1 MTATLDT
8 TQAATHAA
16 AETITAVVVAAARAA
31 AALVPSGAE
40 LVPGP
45 AVTDPDA
52 VPVPPAAAAAVG
64 ARLSG
69 EITGDVVLVLSA
81 EVVEALDNSPV
92 GPMDVATALRPALE
106 AAAATLGRVRVDAER
121 TEDPVTALDGL
132 RDKGMFVAVPLVAG
146 ADHQATLALQVTLPT
161 APRTPRNSLDLLRHV
176 AMEVTVEIG
185 RTRMTV
191 GELLSLH
198 PGEVVELDRAAS
210 APADLL
216 VNGTLIA
223 RGEVVVVDEDFGLRI
238 SEIVTDAAAELGAA
252 QA

>member
-1 MTATLDT
+1 MTAPSTANNQDSQT
-8 TQAATHAA
+8 VSAVVSAA
-16 AETITAVVVAAARAA
+16 AQAA
-31 AALVPSGAE
+31 AALVPAAAP
-40 LVPGP
+40 LTPGP
-45 AVTDPDA
+45 PVSDPDRVPMPATAASAVT
-52 VPVPPAAAAAVG
+52 

-69 EITGDVVLVLSA
+69 EVSGDVVLVVSA
-81 EVVEALDNSPV
+81 DVVEALENSPV
-92 GPMDVATALRPALE
+92 GQMDVAAALRPALE
-106 AAAATLGRVRVDAER
+106 AAAATLGRVRIASER
-121 TEDPVTALDGL
+121 VEEPIAALDGL
-132 RDKGMFVAVPLVAG
+132 RDKGMFVAVPLMAG
-146 ADHQATLALQVTLPT
+146 DECQATFALQVTLPT
-161 APRTPRNSLDLLRHV
+161 ASGSTQRGSLDLLRHV

-238 SEIVTDAAAELGAA
+238 SEIVTDAAELGTAA
-252 QA
+252 S

>member
-1 MTATLDT
+1 MTSPMTGHRSTSQDSETVSAVVS
-8 TQAATHAA
+8 AA
-16 AETITAVVVAAARAA
+16 AQAA
-31 AALVPSGAE
+31 AALVPAASP
-40 LVPGP
+40 LVPGI
-45 AVTDPDA
+45 AVSDPDA
-52 VPVPPAAAAAVG
+52 VPLPPAAACAVT

-69 EITGDVVLVLSA
+69 EVSGDVVLVLSG
-81 EVVEALDNSPV
+81 EVAGALQNSPV
-92 GPMDVATALRPALE
+92 GKMDVAAALRPALE
-106 AAAATLGRVRVDAER
+106 AAAATLGRVSVDSERVE
-121 TEDPVTALDGL
+121 EPVAALDGL
-132 RDKGMFVAVPLVAG
+132 RDKGMFVAVPLIG
-146 ADHQATLALQVTLPT
+146 TGECQATFALQVTLPQ
-161 APRTPRNSLDLLRHV
+161 ARGGKRGSLELLRHV

-238 SEIVTDAAAELGAA
+238 SEIVSGAAAELGAVSA
-252 QA
+252 

>member
-1 MTATLDT
+1 MTAPRSTSQDSET
-8 TQAATHAA
+8 VSAVVSAA
-16 AETITAVVVAAARAA
+16 AQAA
-31 AALVPSGAE
+31 AALVPAASP
-40 LVPGP
+40 LVPGV
-45 AVTDPDA
+45 AVSDPDA
-52 VPVPPAAAAAVG
+52 VPLPPAAASAVT

-69 EITGDVVLVLSA
+69 EVSGDIVLVLSG
-81 EVVEALDNSPV
+81 EVAGALQNSPV
-92 GPMDVATALRPALE
+92 GKMDIAAALRPALE
-106 AAAATLGRVRVDAER
+106 AAAATLGRVRVDSER
-121 TEDPVTALDGL
+121 VEEPIAALDGL
-132 RDKGMFVAVPLVAG
+132 RDKGMFVAVPLISAG
-146 ADHQATLALQVTLPT
+146 ECQATFALQVTLPQ
-161 APRTPRNSLDLLRHV
+161 ARGGKRGSLELLRHV

-238 SEIVTDAAAELGAA
+238 SEIVSGAAAELGAVSA
-252 QA
+252 

>member
-1 MTATLDT
+1 MTATLDH
-8 TQAATHAA
+8 TQAS
-16 AETITAVVVAAARAA
+16 ETITAVVVAAARAA
-31 AALVPSGAE
+31 AALVPASSE
-40 LVPGP
+40 LVPGA

-52 VPVPPAAAAAVG
+52 VPLPPAAAAAVS

-69 EITGDVVLVLSA
+69 EVSGDVVLVLSA
-81 EVVEALDNSPV
+81 DVVEALDNSPV

-132 RDKGMFVAVPLVAG
+132 RDKGMFVAVPLLAG
-146 ADHQATLALQVTLPT
+146 DDHQATLALQVTLPDA
-161 APRTPRNSLDLLRHV
+161 APRTQRGSLDLLRHV

-238 SEIVTDAAAELGAA
+238 SEIVTDAATELGQAA
-252 QA
+252 P

>member
-1 MTATLDT
+1 MTAPRTANPDV
-8 TQAATHAA
+8 
-16 AETITAVVVAAARAA
+16 ETVSAVVVAAAQAA
-31 AALVPSGAE
+31 AAHVPAAAP
-40 LVPGP
+40 LVPGT
-45 AVTDPDA
+45 AVSDPDS
-52 VPVPPAAAAAVG
+52 VPMPPAAASAVT

-69 EITGDVVLVLSA
+69 EVSGDVVLVLSA
-81 EVVEALDNSPV
+81 DVVEALQNSPV
-92 GPMDVATALRPALE
+92 GTMDVAAALRPALE
-106 AAAATLGRVRVDAER
+106 AGAATLGRVRVASER
-121 TEDPVTALDGL
+121 IEEPVAALDGL
-132 RDKGMFVAVPLVAG
+132 RDKGMFVAVPLMAG
-146 ADHQATLALQVTLPT
+146 GQCQATFALQVTLPT
-161 APRTPRNSLDLLRHV
+161 AARGNQRGSLDLLRHV

-238 SEIVTDAAAELGAA
+238 SEIVTDAAAELGAVPA
-252 QA
+252 

>member
-1 MTATLDT
+1 MSATVEHS
-8 TQAATHAA
+8 QAS
-16 AETITAVVVAAARAA
+16 ETVIAVVASAARAA
-31 AALVPSGAE
+31 AALVPATAE
-40 LVPGP
+40 LVPGAP
-45 AVTDPDA
+45 VSDPDA
-52 VPVPPAAAAAVG
+52 VLAPATAATAVA

-69 EITGDVVLVLSA
+69 EVSGDVVLVVSA
-81 EVVEALDNSPV
+81 EVVDALANSPV

-132 RDKGMFVAVPLVAG
+132 RDKGMFVAVPLTAG
-146 ADHQATLALQVTLPT
+146 AGHPSAGHVATLALQVTLPQ
-161 APRTPRNSLDLLRHV
+161 ARSQRGSLDLLRHV

-238 SEIVTDAAAELGAA
+238 SEIVTDAAAAELGQA

>member
-1 MTATLDT
+1 MTAPRSTSQDSET
-8 TQAATHAA
+8 VSAVVSAA
-16 AETITAVVVAAARAA
+16 AQAA
-31 AALVPSGAE
+31 AALVPAASP
-40 LVPGP
+40 LVPGV
-45 AVTDPDA
+45 AVGDPDA
-52 VPVPPAAAAAVG
+52 VPLPPAAASAVT

-69 EITGDVVLVLSA
+69 EVSGDIVLVLSG
-81 EVVEALDNSPV
+81 EVAGALQNSPV
-92 GPMDVATALRPALE
+92 GKMDIAAALRPALE
-106 AAAATLGRVRVDAER
+106 AAAATLGRVRVDSER
-121 TEDPVTALDGL
+121 VEEPVAALDGL
-132 RDKGMFVAVPLVAG
+132 RDKGMFVAVPLISAG
-146 ADHQATLALQVTLPT
+146 ECQATFALQVTLPQ
-161 APRTPRNSLDLLRHV
+161 ARGGKRGSLELLRHV

-238 SEIVTDAAAELGAA
+238 SEIITDAAASEIGGH
-252 QA
+252 QP

>member
-1 MTATLDT
+1 MTAPHSTSQDSET
-8 TQAATHAA
+8 VSAVVSAA
-16 AETITAVVVAAARAA
+16 AQAA
-31 AALVPSGAE
+31 AALVPAASP
-40 LVPGP
+40 LVPGV
-45 AVTDPDA
+45 AVSDPDA
-52 VPVPPAAAAAVG
+52 VPLPPAAASAVT

-69 EITGDVVLVLSA
+69 EVSGDVVLVLSG
-81 EVVEALDNSPV
+81 EVAEALQNSPV
-92 GPMDVATALRPALE
+92 GKMDVAAALRPALE
-106 AAAATLGRVRVDAER
+106 AAAATLGRVRVDSER
-121 TEDPVTALDGL
+121 VEEPVAALDGL
-132 RDKGMFVAVPLVAG
+132 RDKGMFVAVPLISAG
-146 ADHQATLALQVTLPT
+146 ECQATFALQVTLPQ
-161 APRTPRNSLDLLRHV
+161 ARGGKRGSLELLRHV

-238 SEIVTDAAAELGAA
+238 SEIVTGAAAELGAVSA
-252 QA
+252 

>member
-1 MTATLDT
+1 MTATVDHS
-8 TQAATHAA
+8 QAS
-16 AETITAVVVAAARAA
+16 ETVIAVVASAARAA
-31 AALVPSGAE
+31 AALVPAATE
-40 LVPGP
+40 LVPDAP
-45 AVTDPDA
+45 VSDPDA
-52 VPVPPAAAAAVG
+52 VLAPATAAAAVA

-69 EITGDVVLVLSA
+69 EVSGDVVLVLSA
-81 EVVEALDNSPV
+81 EVVDALANSPV

-146 ADHQATLALQVTLPT
+146 PDHQATLALQVTLPT
-161 APRTPRNSLDLLRHV
+161 APRARRGSLDLLRHV

-238 SEIVTDAAAELGAA
+238 SEIITDAAASEIGGR
-252 QA
+252 QP